1 MYEIGQLIV
10 YGNEGV
16 CRVEEIGTPKI
27 SGVDKHRE
35 YYTLAPIYREGKV
48 FTPVDSKV
56 FMRPVITR
64 EEALALIDRIPQMT
78 AQVYENSN
86 LRFLNE
92 HYQQCIQDYTCADL
106 LQLFAGG
113 VLFGTAGLKI
123 LTSRDAKK
131 VYTQTTAAVLR
142 AKESVM
148 TTATAIK
155 EGAADILADA
165 KDVNEQR
172 AVEAEAEVI
181 EDAAETVEEKAAE

>member
-1 MYEIGQLIV
+1 MK
-10 YGNEGV
+10 NM
-16 CRVEEIGTPKI
+16 
-27 SGVDKHRE
+27 
-35 YYTLAPIYREGKV
+35 GK
-48 FTPVDSKV
+48 
-56 FMRPVITR
+56 
-64 EEALALIDRIPQMT
+64 LG
-78 AQVYENSN
+78 
-86 LRFLNE
+86 
-92 HYQQCIQDYTCADL
+92 
-106 LQLFAGG
+106 LFAGG

-155 EGAADILADA
+155 EGASDILADA

-181 EDAAETVEEKAAE
+181 ADAAEAEETAEEKAAE